1 MFLEQV
7 CASRDIA
14 QAELKKLPSCEDL
27 TKWITVVLNVTSPST
42 ELTNLDA
49 KSLLAMVT
57 KENIEITADKKRR
70 ELTQMEK
77 MLANKKKKEAQERGQ
92 HEKRIASEQL
102 KIQGLMSQ
110 LSDLKSELAQQK
122 EVYKALEIQIK
133 TKEAPEIKA
142 EEADTSEEPQAT
154 ERRRKRTPQAGKS
167 TEKMQATKKKRKS
180 TRSKP
185 TDSQTRV
192 KDDNADKNT
201 RETQQV
207 KTKQLT
213 KSVKEAR
220 GPEKKEARGPEKKE
234 ARGPEKKE
242 ARGPEKKE
250 ARGPEKKEARGP
262 EKKEARGPEKK
273 EGRGPREKEGRGP
286 REKEGRGPQEKEGRG
301 PREKKARGPEKNVEK
316 QGSNS
321 QESVG
326 AFGGIRKPPGP
337 QRTAAPRLKSGD
349 SPSKSQLAAPSQGR
363 KQVAMAAGEAHNTVL
378 RRSKRI
384 ASRT

>member
-1 MFLEQV
+1 MKGYRLTPSDLEFIEKMEKEKLIKKLQQDQEDVQRLLKKEMMFLEQV

-213 KSVKEAR
+213 KS
-220 GPEKKEARGPEKKE
+220 
-234 ARGPEKKE
+234 
-242 ARGPEKKE
+242 
-250 ARGPEKKEARGP
+250 
-262 EKKEARGPEKK
+262 KEARGPEKK